1 VRNGDAFHANRL
13 HLVVARFPCSGSR
26 VGCGK
31 CCSEPCQRRH
41 RGWIFGFCDWRF
53 GYCYWRV
60 CCFDWRFGYFDWRFG
75 DFDWRFRYSDW
86 HFSFI

>member
-1 VRNGDAFHANRL
+1 VRNGDDFHANRL

-26 VGCGK
+26 FGCGK

-41 RGWIFGFCDWRF
+41 RGWIFRC
-53 GYCYWRV
+53 CY
-60 CCFDWRFGYFDWRFG
+60 WRFGYFDWRFG
-75 DFDWRFRYSDW
+75 YIDWRFGYFDW